1 MRHRPTLLLAAL
13 ALVAAPVAAA
23 AQENPHA
30 AHAPT
35 GAATAKPAAEH
46 AEHDMAAMH
55 AKMHPAGA
63 ASIKPLYDNFKG
75 WILAAAEQVPE
86 ADYAYAPATGVRTFG
101 QLFGHI
107 ANANY
112 MFCAKGGAG
121 ESPNKVDIEKTVTAK
136 ADLVAAL
143 KAAFAYCDAAYAL
156 PDAQLTGEVEL
167 FGMKGSKLWVLNFN
181 AVHNAEHYGNLVTYL
196 RMKGMVPPSSRR

>member
-1 MRHRPTLLLAAL
+1 MSIRTPALLLAAL
-13 ALVAAPVAAA
+13 TFAAAPAV
-23 AQENPHA
+23 AQEKPHE

-35 GAATAKPAAEH
+35 GAATAKPM

-63 ASIKPLYDNFKG
+63 AAIKPLYDSFKG
-75 WILAAAEQVPE
+75 WIVAAAEQLPE
-86 ADYAYAPATGVRTFG
+86 ADYGYAPTSGVRTFG

-112 MFCAKGGAG
+112 MFCSQGGAG
-121 ESPNKVDIEKTVTAK
+121 ESPSKVDIEKTVTSK
-136 ADLVAAL
+136 AELVAAL
-143 KAAFAYCDAAYAL
+143 KAAFAFCDAAYAL
-156 PDAQLTGEVEL
+156 PDAQLTDEVEL

-196 RMKGMVPPSSRR
+196 RMKGMVPPSSQQS

>member
-1 MRHRPTLLLAAL
+1 MNIRTPALLAAAL
-13 ALVAAPVAAA
+13 AFAAAPAF
-23 AQENPHA
+23 AQEKPHE

-35 GAATAKPAAEH
+35 GAAAAKPM

-63 ASIKPLYDNFKG
+63 AAIKPLYDSFKG
-75 WILAAAEQVPE
+75 WIVAAAEQLPE
-86 ADYAYAPATGVRTFG
+86 ADYAYAPTSGVRTFG
-101 QLFGHI
+101 QLFGHV

-112 MFCAKGGAG
+112 MFCSQGGAG
-121 ESPNKVDIEKTVTAK
+121 ASPNKVDIEKTVTSK
-136 ADLVAAL
+136 ADLIAAL
-143 KAAFAYCDAAYAL
+143 KAAFAFCDAAYVL

-167 FGMKGSKLWVLNFN
+167 FGMKGSKLWVINFN

-196 RMKGMVPPSSRR
+196 RMKGMVPPSSQRM

>member
-1 MRHRPTLLLAAL
+1 MSIRTPALLLAAL
-13 ALVAAPVAAA
+13 TFAAAPAA
-23 AQENPHA
+23 AQEKPHE

-35 GAATAKPAAEH
+35 GAAPAKPM

-63 ASIKPLYDNFKG
+63 ASIKPLYDAFKG
-75 WILAAAEQVPE
+75 WIVAAAEQLPE
-86 ADYAYAPATGVRTFG
+86 ADYGYAPTTGVRTFG

-112 MFCAKGGAG
+112 MFCSQGGAG
-121 ESPNKVDIEKTVTAK
+121 ASPNKADIEKTVTSK

-143 KAAFAYCDAAYAL
+143 KAAFAFCDAAYVL
-156 PDAQLTGEVEL
+156 PDAKLTDEVEL

-196 RMKGMVPPSSRR
+196 RMKGMVPPSSQQS